1 MQRYENICCFN
12 TVDCSKSD
20 ATPHKMPEIVA
31 MAESLLTSNKS
42 SEYFMKNP
50 DRTNNIASIM

>member
-1 MQRYENICCFN
+1 MKIYAASTLQIAAN
-12 TVDCSKSD
+12 TD